1 MDEFVRVYHVYILS
15 SDSKRLYIG
24 VTSRLEKRIRQHK
37 EEFFPDCFTALYNIK
52 RLVYSSNRENALN
65 MELRMIDEIAYCER
79 LISTTSPHPFDLSK
93 APIFLERMISRVAT
107 VSLTCHQPARSR
119 CVRPH

>member
-1 MDEFVRVYHVYILS
+1 MDEFVHVYHVYILS

-52 RLVYSSNRENALN
+52 RLVYYERFAHIEVAIAREKQLK
-65 MELRMIDEIAYCER
+65 RWSRIKKVQ
-79 LISTTSPHPFDLSK
+79 LIVRTNPDWRDLSEEWGK
-93 APIFLERMISRVAT
+93 PTEPFSGKL
-107 VSLTCHQPARSR
+107 
-119 CVRPH
+119 RPPTTF